1 MSTSPGP
8 SESTVLVGNDVVD
21 LTAPRAA
28 DRHLDERFVAR
39 VFTEAERARILEED
53 DPSLRLWLGWAAK
66 EAAYKVVSKALGEP
80 PPFAHRRFEVT
91 WSDAKEGLVRYES
104 KEVRVLVQHAG
115 ADGHVHVLA
124 YMPRAMEG
132 PAKVD
137 RLDRAGAP
145 WLAPLEGLLDRFTEL
160 ERASVHSMS
169 SAAVRIAARAD
180 AAVLLDVDVGRVE
193 IVCGPGALGRRP
205 PRVLVDGA
213 RASVDVS
220 LSHDGPWIAW
230 ALAPR

>member
-1 MSTSPGP
+1 MPTP
-8 SESTVLVGNDVVD
+8 SEPTVLVGNDVVD

-39 VFTEAERARILEED
+39 VFTEEERARILADD

-66 EAAYKVVSKALGEP
+66 EAAYKVVSKSLGEP

-91 WSDAKEGLVRYES
+91 WSGAGDGVVRYASED
-104 KEVRVLVQHAG
+104 VRVVVRHAG
-115 ADGHVHVLA
+115 PHDHVHVLA
-124 YMPRAMEG
+124 HMPRITEG
-132 PAKVD
+132 PTRVD
-137 RLDRAGAP
+137 RVDRADAP
-145 WLAPLEGLLDRFTEL
+145 WLAPLESLLERFTEL
-160 ERASVHSMS
+160 ERASVHSVS

-180 AAVLLDVDVGRVE
+180 AADLLGVEVGRVE

-205 PRVLVDGA
+205 PRMLVDGRSA
-213 RASVDVS
+213 DVDVS